1 MSVSL
6 ETLEK
11 LKNQLKEVKD
21 LGTPIKA
28 DLYAH
33 LTEVFNRIM
42 LHHPHDAYDK
52 FEEISSLVK
61 KTNFKIKDPNFDIE
75 VNERA
80 AVITHQEALNA
91 I

>member
-11 LKNQLKEVKD
+11 LKAQLQQVKD
-21 LGTPIKA
+21 CGAPIKA
-28 DLYAH
+28 DLYSH

-52 FEEISSLVK
+52 FEEISALVK
-61 KTNFKIKDPNFDIE
+61 FTNFKI
-75 VNERA
+75 
-80 AVITHQEALNA
+80 
-91 I
+91 